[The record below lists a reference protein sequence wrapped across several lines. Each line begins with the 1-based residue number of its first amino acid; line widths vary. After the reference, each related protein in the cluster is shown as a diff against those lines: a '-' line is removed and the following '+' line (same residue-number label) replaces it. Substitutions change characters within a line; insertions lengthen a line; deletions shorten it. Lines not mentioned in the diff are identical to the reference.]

1 MILYFDKYG
10 YLVKKDDQNELW
22 VRGDNNSYTLK
33 AKFYDAEYGT
43 ITKDTQFI
51 DLTGKSVSCVVKR
64 EDNAQTP
71 TLVMI
76 LEDEGKTAKVSVD
89 NWWTEIAG
97 EIKITVR
104 VLDSSGKVKAM
115 GIAYHTIGDANVP
128 SDTTI
133 TESEKI
139 DIEKALAS
147 KENLSNKTTKVRAEG
162 EASDTL
168 YPTEKAVAKKITDE
182 VLNLQQK
189 DEAIEGK
196 LDAHIANKNNP
207 HEVTKTQIGLEKV
220 ENKELDTEVTEG
232 SSNYVQSGAVYS
244 AIKNATV
251 GKGLV
256 PDTRK
261 IAGHDLKADIT
272 AEQLFAALSL
282 GTAAKKN
289 AGNLADQLP
298 IIGTDG
304 KLPLSIIPI
313 GTGLFYGGTLELIN
327 DNTWLS
333 PTHDFSNVFGLTPDV
348 EIKIEVTDDY
358 SPAYFICSQSGTFLG
373 LECTVGDWIVCNGAN
388 NYVRIDNVDAVISV
402 NGLTGLVV
410 LHSQNVKINSF
421 ILGTNDGDIVD
432 GDTINEALSKVQN
445 KIKTNVINLPDEYL
459 NLTVDE
465 FKQIISSLKTNKTN
479 ILHYATGNTYIDYL
493 VSDYSITEKYMIF
506 LDVQA
511 SSVKIIEIELDET
524 NNKVIYFTKEVGAG
538 VDVTFN
544 YPQTATEGILT
555 VEDLN
560 KLQFNEDCKIMFNN
574 EVYRLEDKGH
584 TEGCLTYTHNGY
596 DNNEHWQKC
605 ITITIS
611 TRSWVLNVGQLATK
625 DYVKEYVG
633 SHSSTVDS
641 KQLVTEVTELGTP
654 TKNDP
659 YIVVKDEEVYRRNA
673 LYDYTNP
680 IYPPQ
685 NTTDYKYYFIIK
697 ISSSYRIVW
706 TKNNNDF
713 SFDCTGSAS
722 QWVDSVSQ
730 RWSSASLDA
739 KIIFSNSYYSS
750 SYSNIDDA
758 VAGLKGTT
766 TPTYYDGGSSYS
778 FTYESESKSGSGSG
792 YSSANLYASCP
803 VVKSNINSIR
813 YISSASITQSGIG
826 STSSPSKSYS
836 TATVEAVEGTVV
848 SGVNSYKK
856 LATKEDTDTKLD
868 KVTTTTSANQAYVK
882 NIDGSQ
888 GMIPIVQGVSGDSIP
903 RRLADG
909 RLQAKAGTDNDDVVN
924 KKQLDDAIAS
934 AITTAL
940 NTAV

>member
-22 VRGDNNSYTLK
+22 VRGDDNSYSLK
-33 AKFYDAEYGT
+33 AKFYDAEYGA

-104 VLDSSGKVKAM
+104 VLDSNGKVKAM

-133 TESEKI
+133 TESEKT

-189 DEAIEGK
+189 DEAIEEK
-196 LDAHIANKNNP
+196 LDAHIADKKNP
-207 HEVTKTQIGLEKV
+207 HEVTKAQIGLEKV

-313 GTGLFYGGTLELIN
+313 GTGLFYGGTLELIK

-333 PTHDFSNVFGLTPDV
+333 TTHDFSNVFGLTPDA

-421 ILGTNDGDIVD
+421 ILGSSDGEIAD
-432 GDTINEALSKVQN
+432 GDTINEALSKLQN

-465 FKQIISSLKTNKTN
+465 FNQIISSLKTNKTN

-524 NNKVIYFTKEVGAG
+524 NNKVVCTTKEVGAG

-544 YPQTATEGILT
+544 YPPTATEGILT
-555 VEDLN
+555 KDDLN

-584 TEGCLTYTHNGY
+584 NEGYLTYTHNGY
-596 DNNEHWQKC
+596 DNNDHWQKC

-611 TRSWVLNVGQLATK
+611 TRSWVLNIGQLATK
-625 DYVKEYVG
+625 EYVEEYVD

-641 KQLVTEVTELGTP
+641 KQLVTEVTTLGEP
-654 TKNDP
+654 TKSDP

-673 LYDYTNP
+673 AIDTTLPTLYIPETGYHTYY
-680 IYPPQ
+680 IVKG
-685 NTTDYKYYFIIK
+685 NTSTYY
-697 ISSSYRIVW
+697 IVW
-706 TKNNNDF
+706 SKSDNL
-713 SFDCTGSAS
+713 SIVGKG
-722 QWVDSVSQ
+722 DS
-730 RWSSASLDA
+730 
-739 KIIFSNSYYSS
+739 SNSYNITALINLNVPANSYYTTANSESEAISKITSSTTTYTKSTSDVTFNLASASKTSSS
-750 SYSNIDDA
+750 SYSAEATVSLANPPFI
-758 VAGLKGTT
+758 K
-766 TPTYYDGGSSYS
+766 SSVP
-778 FTYESESKSGSGSG
+778 SKKYVTSNNCYWD
-792 YSSANLYASCP
+792 YSSEGLASYYIKRVP
-803 VVKSNINSIR
+803 TEATQSNISFINGNFSDE
-813 YISSASITQSGIG
+813 IT
-826 STSSPSKSYS
+826 P
-836 TATVEAVEGTVV
+836 
-848 SGVNSYKK
+848 NSYKK
-856 LATKEDTDTKLD
+856 LADNEDLESHINNKSNPHNVTKAQVGLSNVDNTSDLNKPISTATK
-868 KVTTTTSANQAYVK
+868 KYV
-882 NIDGSQ
+882 D
-888 GMIPIVQGVSGDSIP
+888 DS
-903 RRLADG
+903 
-909 RLQAKAGTDNDDVVN
+909 
-924 KKQLDDAIAS
+924 IAS

>member
-22 VRGDNNSYTLK
+22 TRGDNNAYNLK
-33 AKFYDAEYGT
+33 AKFYDAEYT
-43 ITKDTQFI
+43 SITKDTGFI

-76 LEDEGKTAKVSVD
+76 LEDEGTTAKVAVD
-89 NWWTEIAG
+89 NWWTEVAG
-97 EIKITVR
+97 EIKMTIR
-104 VLDSSGKVKAM
+104 VLDANNAVKAM

-133 TESEKI
+133 TESEKV

-147 KENLSNKTTKVRAEG
+147 KENLSNKTTKVREEG

-168 YPTEKAVAKKITDE
+168 YPTEKAVSKKVTTE

-196 LDAHIANKNNP
+196 LDAHIANKKNP
-207 HEVTKTQIGLEKV
+207 HEVTKAQIGLEKV

-261 IAGHDLKADIT
+261 IAGHDLKSDIT

-327 DNTWLS
+327 NNTWLS
-333 PTHDFSNVFGLTPDV
+333 PTHDFSNVFGLVPDV

-410 LHSQNVKINSF
+410 LHSQNININSF
-421 ILGTNDGDIVD
+421 ILGTNDGEIVD
-432 GDTINEALSKVQN
+432 GDTINQALSKLQN

-465 FKQIISSLKTNKTN
+465 FNQIISSLKTNKTN

-524 NNKVIYFTKEVGAG
+524 NNKVVYFTKEVGAG

-584 TEGCLTYTHNGY
+584 TEGYLTYTHNGY

-611 TRSWVLNVGQLATK
+611 TRAWVLNSIKVASK
-625 DYVKEYVG
+625 EYVEEYVG
-633 SHSSTVDS
+633 SHSSSVDS
-641 KQLVTEVTELGTP
+641 KELVTKVTTLGEP

-659 YIVVKDEEVYRRNA
+659 YIVFKDEEVYRRNSVTDA
-673 LYDYTNP
+673 STPILYVPEAGYHTYY
-680 IYPPQ
+680 IVK
-685 NTTDYKYYFIIK
+685 NTYSNNYY
-697 ISSSYRIVW
+697 IVW
-706 TKNNNDF
+706 SKSDDLAISEDGN
-713 SFDCTGSAS
+713 AS
-722 QWVDSVSQ
+722 SVSARADIGLRIQ
-730 RWSSASLDA
+730 
-739 KIIFSNSYYSS
+739 SNSYYTTATSETNAINKIKSS
-750 SYSNIDDA
+750 STTYTKTTSSQWVILARQTDSGGTYPSASVRISN
-758 VAGLKGTT
+758 
-766 TPTYYDGGSSYS
+766 P
-778 FTYESESKSGSGSG
+778 F
-792 YSSANLYASCP
+792 
-803 VVKSNINSIR
+803 VKSSVSSKTYTDYVSYWYSARGSQNSNTT
-813 YISSASITQSGIG
+813 ATQTGITQI
-826 STSSPSKSYS
+826 
-836 TATVEAVEGTVV
+836 EGYFSDEVPT
-848 SGVNSYKK
+848 NSYKK
-856 LATKEDTDTKLD
+856 LATKEEVDTKLD

-882 NIDGSQ
+882 NMDGSQ

-909 RLQAKAGTDNDDVVN
+909 RLQAKAGTSNDDVVN
-924 KKQLDDAIAS
+924 KKQMDDAIAT

>member
-33 AKFYDAEYGT
+33 AKFYDAEYGA

-133 TESEKI
+133 TESEKT

-196 LDAHIANKNNP
+196 LDAHIANKKNP
-207 HEVTKTQIGLEKV
+207 HEVTKAQIGLEKV

-327 DNTWLS
+327 NNTWLS
-333 PTHDFSNVFGLTPDV
+333 PTHDFSNVFGLVPDV
-348 EIKIEVTDDY
+348 EIKIKVTDDY

-373 LECTVGDWIVCNGAN
+373 LECVVGDWIVCNGAN

-421 ILGTNDGDIVD
+421 ILGSSDGEIAD
-432 GDTINEALSKVQN
+432 GDTINEALSKLQN

-465 FKQIISSLKTNKTN
+465 FNQIISSLKTNKTN

-544 YPQTATEGILT
+544 YPPTATKGILT

-584 TEGCLTYTHNGY
+584 TEGYLTYTHNGY
-596 DNNEHWQKC
+596 DNNDHWQKC

-641 KQLVTEVTELGTP
+641 KQLVTEVTELGEP
-654 TKNDP
+654 TKSDP

-673 LYDYTNP
+673 LIDTTLPTLYIPEAGYHTYY
-680 IYPPQ
+680 IVKG
-685 NTTDYKYYFIIK
+685 NTSTYYIVWSKSDNLSIVGRGD
-697 ISSSYRIVW
+697 SSS
-706 TKNNNDF
+706 NNNI
-713 SFDCTGSAS
+713 TALIKLNIP
-722 QWVDSVSQ
+722 
-730 RWSSASLDA
+730 A
-739 KIIFSNSYYSS
+739 NSYYTTANSESEAISKLTSSTTTYTKSTSNVTFDVASASGTSSS
-750 SYSNIDDA
+750 SYSA
-758 VAGLKGTT
+758 
-766 TPTYYDGGSSYS
+766 
-778 FTYESESKSGSGSG
+778 
-792 YSSANLYASCP
+792 
-803 VVKSNINSIR
+803 
-813 YISSASITQSGIG
+813 
-826 STSSPSKSYS
+826 
-836 TATVEAVEGTVV
+836 TATVSLTNPPFIKSNVPSKTYVTSNHCYWTTSTEGLISWYVKSEPTEATQSNISFINGNFSDEITP
-848 SGVNSYKK
+848 NSYKK
-856 LATKEDTDTKLD
+856 LATKEEVDTKLD

-909 RLQAKAGTDNDDVVN
+909 RLQAKAGTSNDDVVN
-924 KKQLDDAIAS
+924 KKQMDDAIAT

>member
-104 VLDSSGKVKAM
+104 VLDSNGKVKAM

-133 TESEKI
+133 TESEKV

-147 KENLSNKTTKVRAEG
+147 KENLPNKTTKVRAEG

-196 LDAHIANKNNP
+196 LDAHIANENNP
-207 HEVTKTQIGLEKV
+207 HKVTKAQVGLDKV
-220 ENKELDTEVTEG
+220 ENKELDTEVKEG

-244 AIKNATV
+244 AIQNAAV

-261 IAGHDLKADIT
+261 IAGHDLKSDIT

-313 GTGLFYGGTLELIN
+313 GTGLFYGGTLELIQ

-421 ILGTNDGDIVD
+421 ILGTNDGEIVD

-465 FKQIISSLKTNKTN
+465 FNQIISSLKTNKTN

-555 VEDLN
+555 VEELN

-584 TEGCLTYTHNGY
+584 TEGYLTYTHNGY
-596 DNNEHWQKC
+596 DNNDYWQKC

-611 TRSWVLNVGQLATK
+611 TRSWVLNVGKLATK
-625 DYVKEYVG
+625 DYVDNLVG
-633 SHSSTVDS
+633 GINTILD
-641 KQLVTEVTELGTP
+641 TINGEV
-654 TKNDP
+654 
-659 YIVVKDEEVYRRNA
+659 I
-673 LYDYTNP
+673 
-680 IYPPQ
+680 
-685 NTTDYKYYFIIK
+685 
-697 ISSSYRIVW
+697 
-706 TKNNNDF
+706 
-713 SFDCTGSAS
+713 
-722 QWVDSVSQ
+722 
-730 RWSSASLDA
+730 
-739 KIIFSNSYYSS
+739 
-750 SYSNIDDA
+750 
-758 VAGLKGTT
+758 
-766 TPTYYDGGSSYS
+766 
-778 FTYESESKSGSGSG
+778 
-792 YSSANLYASCP
+792 
-803 VVKSNINSIR
+803 
-813 YISSASITQSGIG
+813 
-826 STSSPSKSYS
+826 
-836 TATVEAVEGTVV
+836 
-848 SGVNSYKK
+848 
-856 LATKEDTDTKLD
+856 
-868 KVTTTTSANQAYVK
+868 
-882 NIDGSQ
+882 
-888 GMIPIVQGVSGDSIP
+888 
-903 RRLADG
+903 
-909 RLQAKAGTDNDDVVN
+909 
-924 KKQLDDAIAS
+924 
-934 AITTAL
+934 
-940 NTAV
+940 

>member
-33 AKFYDAEYGT
+33 AKFYDAEYGA

-133 TESEKI
+133 TESEKT

-232 SSNYVQSGAVYS
+232 SSNYIQSGAVYS

-261 IAGHDLKADIT
+261 IAGHDLKTDIT

-289 AGNLADQLP
+289 AGNLANQLP

-373 LECTVGDWIVCNGAN
+373 LECVVGDWIVCNGAN

-410 LHSQNVKINSF
+410 LHSQNIKINSF
-421 ILGTNDGDIVD
+421 ILGTNDGEIVD

-465 FKQIISSLKTNKTN
+465 FNQIISSLKTNKTN
-479 ILHYATGNTYIDYL
+479 VLHYATGNTYIDYL

-524 NNKVIYFTKEVGAG
+524 NDKVIYFTKEVGAG

-584 TEGCLTYTHNGY
+584 TEGYLTYTHNGY

-641 KQLVTEVTELGTP
+641 KQLVTEVTELGAP

-659 YIVVKDEEVYRRNA
+659 YIVVKDEEVYRRNLVTEPTTPI
-673 LYDYTNP
+673 LYVPETGYHVYYIVKVSDTNYY
-680 IYPPQ
+680 IIWSKTD
-685 NTTDYKYYFIIK
+685 NFTTYGTH
-697 ISSSYRIVW
+697 SWS
-706 TKNNNDF
+706 TN
-713 SFDCTGSAS
+713 SAS
-722 QWVDSVSQ
+722 AGVYGNI
-730 RWSSASLDA
+730 AA
-739 KIIFSNSYYSS
+739 NSYYTTATSVNEAINKIKSS
-750 SYSNIDDA
+750 TTTYTKGTYSFNMASDSEYG
-758 VAGLKGTT
+758 VAGY
-766 TPTYYDGGSSYS
+766 PY
-778 FTYESESKSGSGSG
+778 
-792 YSSANLYASCP
+792 ANASI
-803 VVKSNINSIR
+803 SNPFIK
-813 YISSASITQSGIG
+813 ASITTKTY
-826 STSSPSKSYS
+826 TSSS
-836 TATVEAVEGTVV
+836 TATGNATGNNSYTSKETQSNIPQIEGYFSDEITP
-848 SGVNSYKK
+848 NSYKK
-856 LATKEDTDTKLD
+856 LATKEDIDTKLD

-909 RLQAKAGTDNDDVVN
+909 RLQAKAGTSNDDVVN

>member
-33 AKFYDAEYGT
+33 AKFYDAEYGA

-133 TESEKI
+133 TESEKT

-189 DEAIEGK
+189 DEAIEEK
-196 LDAHIANKNNP
+196 LDAHIADKKNP
-207 HEVTKTQIGLEKV
+207 HEVTKAQIGLEKV

-313 GTGLFYGGTLELIN
+313 GTGLFYGGTLELIK

-421 ILGTNDGDIVD
+421 ILGSSDGEIAD
-432 GDTINEALSKVQN
+432 GDTINEALSKLQN

-465 FKQIISSLKTNKTN
+465 FNQIISSLKTNKTN

-493 VSDYSITEKYMIF
+493 VSDYSIVEKYMIF

-524 NNKVIYFTKEVGAG
+524 NNKVVCTTKEVGAG

-544 YPQTATEGILT
+544 YPPTATEGILT
-555 VEDLN
+555 KDDLN

-584 TEGCLTYTHNGY
+584 NEGYLTYTHNGY
-596 DNNEHWQKC
+596 DNNDHWQKC

-659 YIVVKDEEVYRRNA
+659 YIVVKDEEVYRRNSVTEPTTPI
-673 LYDYTNP
+673 LYVPETGYHVYYIVKANDSLFYVIWDKTDSFTTNSSTSGSYNQFASAYVYGYIKGYYTTATSEEEAINKIKSSTTTYTKTTNTSVVLASDSDYGSG
-680 IYPPQ
+680 
-685 NTTDYKYYFIIK
+685 K
-697 ISSSYRIVW
+697 V
-706 TKNNNDF
+706 
-713 SFDCTGSAS
+713 SAS
-722 QWVDSVSQ
+722 CSTGDIFVRASMTSKTYT
-730 RWSSASLDA
+730 SSAS
-739 KIIFSNSYYSS
+739 
-750 SYSNIDDA
+750 
-758 VAGLKGTT
+758 V
-766 TPTYYDGGSSYS
+766 TYTVTG
-778 FTYESESKSGSGSG
+778 
-792 YSSANLYASCP
+792 
-803 VVKSNINSIR
+803 
-813 YISSASITQSGIG
+813 
-826 STSSPSKSYS
+826 SSPSSGQRTQS
-836 TATVEAVEGTVV
+836 NIPQIEGYFSDEVPT
-848 SGVNSYKK
+848 NSYKK
-856 LATKEDTDTKLD
+856 LADKEYVDTKLD

-888 GMIPIVQGVSGDSIP
+888 GMIPIIQGVSGDSIP

-909 RLQAKAGTDNDDVVN
+909 RLQAKAGTSNDDVVN
-924 KKQLDDAIAS
+924 KKQMDDAIAT

>member
-22 VRGDNNSYTLK
+22 VRGDDNSYTLK

-207 HEVTKTQIGLEKV
+207 HEVTKAQIGLEKV

-327 DNTWLS
+327 NNTWLS
-333 PTHDFSNVFGLTPDV
+333 PTHDFSNVFGLVPDV
-348 EIKIEVTDDY
+348 EIKIKVTDDY

-410 LHSQNVKINSF
+410 LHSENVKINSF
-421 ILGTNDGDIVD
+421 ILGTNDGEIVD

-465 FKQIISSLKTNKTN
+465 FNQIISSLKTNKTN
-479 ILHYATGNTYIDYL
+479 ILHYASGNTYIDYL

-506 LDVQA
+506 LDVKA

-524 NNKVIYFTKEVGAG
+524 NNKVIYVTKEVGAG

-544 YPQTATEGILT
+544 YPPTATEGILT

-584 TEGCLTYTHNGY
+584 TEGYLTYTHNGY
-596 DNNEHWQKC
+596 DNNDHWQKC
-605 ITITIS
+605 IRITIS

-673 LYDYTNP
+673 VTDASTPILYVPEAGYHVYYIVKTEDESLFYIIWSKTDNF
-680 IYPPQ
+680 
-685 NTTDYKYYFIIK
+685 TTYGYNMWQTGAYADA
-697 ISSSYRIVW
+697 RIE
-706 TKNNNDF
+706 
-713 SFDCTGSAS
+713 GSIA
-722 QWVDSVSQ
+722 
-730 RWSSASLDA
+730 A
-739 KIIFSNSYYSS
+739 NSYYTTATSVSEAIKNITSS
-750 SYSNIDDA
+750 S
-758 VAGLKGTT
+758 T
-766 TPTYYDGGSSYS
+766 
-778 FTYESESKSGSGSG
+778 
-792 YSSANLYASCP
+792 
-803 VVKSNINSIR
+803 R
-813 YISSASITQSGIG
+813 YIKGSKTFTMASDYRQSGGYPKAYATISNPFIRASITSKSYTSSSVAQGDVTGNTSY
-826 STSSPSKSYS
+826 SSPS
-836 TATVEAVEGTVV
+836 TQTNIPQIEGYFSDEITP
-848 SGVNSYKK
+848 NSYKK
-856 LATKEDTDTKLD
+856 LATKEEVDTKLD

-888 GMIPIVQGVSGDSIP
+888 GMVPIIQGVSGDSIP
-903 RRLADG
+903 IRLSDG

-924 KKQLDDAIAS
+924 KKQLDDAIAA

>member
-139 DIEKALAS
+139 DIEQALAS

-207 HEVTKTQIGLEKV
+207 HEVTKTQIGLGKV

-244 AIKNATV
+244 AIKNATG

-256 PDTRK
+256 PDTRT
-261 IAGHDLKADIT
+261 IAGHDLKSDIT

-327 DNTWLS
+327 NNTWLS
-333 PTHDFSNVFGLTPDV
+333 PTHDFSNVFGLVPDV

-421 ILGTNDGDIVD
+421 ILGTNDGEIAD

-445 KIKTNVINLPDEYL
+445 KIKTNIINLPDEYL

-465 FKQIISSLKTNKTN
+465 FNQIISSLKTNKTN

-544 YPQTATEGILT
+544 YPPTATEGILT

-584 TEGCLTYTHNGY
+584 TEGYLTYTHNGY
-596 DNNEHWQKC
+596 DNNEHLQKC

-673 LYDYTNP
+673 LIDTTLPTLYIPEAGYHTYY
-680 IYPPQ
+680 IVKG
-685 NTTDYKYYFIIK
+685 NTSTYYIVWSKSDNLSIVGRGD
-697 ISSSYRIVW
+697 SSS
-706 TKNNNDF
+706 NNNI
-713 SFDCTGSAS
+713 TALIKLNIP
-722 QWVDSVSQ
+722 
-730 RWSSASLDA
+730 A
-739 KIIFSNSYYSS
+739 NSYYTTANSESEAISKITSSTTTYTKSTSDVTFDLASASSTSSS
-750 SYSNIDDA
+750 SYSAEATVSLANPPFIKSS
-758 VAGLKGTT
+758 VLSKTYVTSNHCYWTKSTEGLISW
-766 TPTYYDGGSSYS
+766 Y
-778 FTYESESKSGSGSG
+778 
-792 YSSANLYASCP
+792 
-803 VVKSNINSIR
+803 VKSEPTE
-813 YISSASITQSGIG
+813 ATQSNISFINGNFSDEI
-826 STSSPSKSYS
+826 TP
-836 TATVEAVEGTVV
+836 
-848 SGVNSYKK
+848 NSYKK
-856 LATKEDTDTKLD
+856 LATKEEVDTKLD
-868 KVTTTTSANQAYVK
+868 KVTTTTSSNQAYVK
-882 NIDGSQ
+882 NMDGSQ
-888 GMIPIVQGVSGDSIP
+888 GMIPIIQGVSGDSIP
-903 RRLADG
+903 RRLSDG
-909 RLQAKAGTDNDDVVN
+909 RLQAKAGTNNDDVVN
-924 KKQLDDAIAS
+924 KKQLDDAIAA

>member
-33 AKFYDAEYGT
+33 AKFYDAEYGA
-43 ITKDTQFI
+43 ITQDTQFI

-133 TESEKI
+133 TESEKT

-196 LDAHIANKNNP
+196 LDAHIANKKNP
-207 HEVTKTQIGLEKV
+207 HEVTKAQIGLEKV

-327 DNTWLS
+327 NNTWLS
-333 PTHDFSNVFGLTPDV
+333 PTHDFSNVFGLVPDV

-421 ILGTNDGDIVD
+421 ILGTNDGEIAD
-432 GDTINEALSKVQN
+432 GDTINEALSKLQN

-465 FKQIISSLKTNKTN
+465 FNQIISSLKTNKTN

-544 YPQTATEGILT
+544 CPPTATEGILT

-584 TEGCLTYTHNGY
+584 TEGYLTYTHNGY

-605 ITITIS
+605 IIITIS

-888 GMIPIVQGVSGDSIP
+888 RMIPIIQGVSGDSIP
-903 RRLADG
+903 IRLADG

-924 KKQLDDAIAS
+924 KKQLDDAIAA

>member
-22 VRGDNNSYTLK
+22 VRGDDNSYSLK

-104 VLDSSGKVKAM
+104 VLDSNGKVKAM

-133 TESEKI
+133 TESEKV

-189 DEAIEGK
+189 DEAIEK
-196 LDAHIANKNNP
+196 KIDAHIANKNNP

-261 IAGHDLKADIT
+261 IAGHDLKTDIT

-289 AGNLADQLP
+289 AGNLANQLP

-410 LHSQNVKINSF
+410 LHSQNININSF
-421 ILGTNDGDIVD
+421 ILGTNDGEIVD
-432 GDTINEALSKVQN
+432 GDTINEALSKLQN

-465 FKQIISSLKTNKTN
+465 FNQIISSLKTNKTN
-479 ILHYATGNTYIDYL
+479 ILHYATGNTYLDYL
-493 VSDYSITEKYMIF
+493 VSDYSVTEKYMIF

-511 SSVKIIEIELDET
+511 SSVKIVEIELDET
-524 NNKVIYFTKEVGAG
+524 NNKVVYFTKEVGAG

-544 YPQTATEGILT
+544 YPPTATGGILT

-584 TEGCLTYTHNGY
+584 TEGYLTYTHNGY

-673 LYDYTNP
+673 LIDTTLPTLYIPEAGYHTYY
-680 IYPPQ
+680 IVKG
-685 NTTDYKYYFIIK
+685 NTSTYYIVWSKSDNLSIVGRGD
-697 ISSSYRIVW
+697 SSS
-706 TKNNNDF
+706 NNNI
-713 SFDCTGSAS
+713 TALIKLNIP
-722 QWVDSVSQ
+722 
-730 RWSSASLDA
+730 A
-739 KIIFSNSYYSS
+739 NSYYTTANSESEAISKLTSSTTTYTKSTGDVTFDLASASSTSSS
-750 SYSNIDDA
+750 SYSA
-758 VAGLKGTT
+758 
-766 TPTYYDGGSSYS
+766 
-778 FTYESESKSGSGSG
+778 
-792 YSSANLYASCP
+792 
-803 VVKSNINSIR
+803 
-813 YISSASITQSGIG
+813 
-826 STSSPSKSYS
+826 
-836 TATVEAVEGTVV
+836 TATVSLTNPPFIKSNVPSKTYVTSNHCYWDWSSEGLPGYYVAKTPTNATQ
-848 SGVNSYKK
+848 SNISFINGNFSDEITPNSYKK
-856 LATKEDTDTKLD
+856 LATKEEIDTKLD

-882 NIDGSQ
+882 NMDGSQ

-909 RLQAKAGTDNDDVVN
+909 RLQAKAGTSNDDVVN

>member
-104 VLDSSGKVKAM
+104 VLDSNGKVKAM
-115 GIAYHTIGDANVP
+115 GIAYHTIGDANIP

-147 KENLSNKTTKVRAEG
+147 KENLSNKTTKVRTEG

-196 LDAHIANKNNP
+196 LDAHIANENNP
-207 HEVTKTQIGLEKV
+207 HKVTKAQVGLDKV

-261 IAGHDLKADIT
+261 IAGHDLKSDIT

-327 DNTWLS
+327 NNTWLS
-333 PTHDFSNVFGLTPDV
+333 PTHDFSNVFGLVPDV

-373 LECTVGDWIVCNGAN
+373 LECVVGDWIVCNGAN

-421 ILGTNDGDIVD
+421 ILGSSDGEIAD
-432 GDTINEALSKVQN
+432 GDTINEALSKLQN

-465 FKQIISSLKTNKTN
+465 FNQIISSLKTNKTN
-479 ILHYATGNTYIDYL
+479 ILHYAIGNTYIDYL

-524 NNKVIYFTKEVGAG
+524 NNKVVYFTKEVGAG

-584 TEGCLTYTHNGY
+584 TEGYLTYTHNGY
-596 DNNEHWQKC
+596 DNNDYWQKC
-605 ITITIS
+605 ITITTS

-625 DYVKEYVG
+625 DYV
-633 SHSSTVDS
+633 
-641 KQLVTEVTELGTP
+641 
-654 TKNDP
+654 
-659 YIVVKDEEVYRRNA
+659 
-673 LYDYTNP
+673 
-680 IYPPQ
+680 
-685 NTTDYKYYFIIK
+685 
-697 ISSSYRIVW
+697 
-706 TKNNNDF
+706 
-713 SFDCTGSAS
+713 
-722 QWVDSVSQ
+722 
-730 RWSSASLDA
+730 
-739 KIIFSNSYYSS
+739 
-750 SYSNIDDA
+750 
-758 VAGLKGTT
+758 
-766 TPTYYDGGSSYS
+766 
-778 FTYESESKSGSGSG
+778 
-792 YSSANLYASCP
+792 
-803 VVKSNINSIR
+803 
-813 YISSASITQSGIG
+813 
-826 STSSPSKSYS
+826 
-836 TATVEAVEGTVV
+836 
-848 SGVNSYKK
+848 
-856 LATKEDTDTKLD
+856 
-868 KVTTTTSANQAYVK
+868 
-882 NIDGSQ
+882 
-888 GMIPIVQGVSGDSIP
+888 
-903 RRLADG
+903 
-909 RLQAKAGTDNDDVVN
+909 
-924 KKQLDDAIAS
+924 DDAIAA